1 MDSLHIDVLKEH
13 VTEIFEQFGVRKIG
27 IFGSVVRGE
36 DTPVSDIDILVEF
49 SPGKKTFDNYF
60 GLKQYLESLF
70 GRKVDLVTTE
80 GLHPYIRKNVLREVV
95 YAT

>member
-1 MDSLHIDVLKEH
+1 MDSLHINVLNEH
-13 VTEIFEQFGVRKIG
+13 VTEIFEQFGVQKIG

-36 DTPVSDIDILVEF
+36 NTPESDIDILVEF

-70 GRKVDLVTTE
+70 GRRVDLVTTD

>member
-49 SPGKKTFDNYF
+49 SPGKRH
-60 GLKQYLESLF
+60 S
-70 GRKVDLVTTE
+70 TTIL
-80 GLHPYIRKNVLREVV
+80 G
-95 YAT
+95 